1 MAKVNSFGERENEV
15 ICTLLFEA
23 KHLVEIFA
31 CLHLQNSVI
40 VSLPL
45 AWPNWID
52 PDLAKCQWWLRFTLN
67 KINELCLRDH
77 RLKCK
82 AEETWLD

>member
-1 MAKVNSFGERENEV
+1 MALYEATMQNLLSKDRFMLSFGEIGKINTKKVMFFGERENEV
-15 ICTLLFEA
+15 NCTLLFEA

-45 AWPNWID
+45 A
-52 PDLAKCQWWLRFTLN
+52 
-67 KINELCLRDH
+67 
-77 RLKCK
+77 
-82 AEETWLD
+82 